1 MASAEMVT
9 PASIL
14 AAAQRV
20 QRRVRRTPLERD
32 VALSEQSGAE
42 VYLKLE
48 NLQQTGSFKL
58 RGATNRLLTLDE
70 RERAAGVVT
79 ASAGNH
85 ALGLAQAASS
95 LGVRV
100 TILVATSG
108 SPAKI
113 AAIRRFP
120 AEWVE
125 LVLHGKDY
133 DEAEARAIALARETG
148 RRFVSAYNDPEIM
161 AGQGTIA
168 VEILE
173 DWPDVDVLLVPVGGG
188 GILVGMGCWAKAINP
203 HMRVI
208 GVQSVASPQM
218 HAAFEAGRLV
228 TVEVQDSLA
237 DGLAGN
243 IEPGSAMYELARRS
257 TDEMVLVEEREIAE
271 AMAWYLEQHH
281 LVVEGAGA
289 VGIAA
294 LQHGRIAGIGGKKVA
309 VVLTGRNVGVE
320 KLRGLMG

>member
-1 MASAEMVT
+1 MADEETVR

-20 QRRVRRTPLERD
+20 QGRVLRTPLEHD
-32 VALSEQSGAE
+32 ALLSEQSGAE

-48 NLQQTGSFKL
+48 NLQRTGSFKL
-58 RGATNRLLTLDE
+58 RGATNRLLTLSE

-85 ALGLAQAASS
+85 ALGLATAAST
-95 LGVRV
+95 LGVRATV
-100 TILVATSG
+100 LVATTG

-113 AAIRRFP
+113 AALRRFP

-173 DWPDVDVLLVPVGGG
+173 DLPDVDVLLIPVGGG
-188 GILVGMGCWAKAINP
+188 GLLAGMGCWAKAIHP
-203 HMRVI
+203 AIRVI

-218 HAAFEAGRLV
+218 YAAFQAGRLV

-243 IEPGSAMYELARRS
+243 IEPGSPMYDLARRYV
-257 TDEMVLVEEREIAE
+257 DEMVLVEEREIAE
-271 AMAWYLEQHH
+271 AMAYSLEQQH
-281 LVVEGAGA
+281 LVVEGSGA
-289 VGIAA
+289 VVIAA
-294 LQHGRIAGIGGKKVA
+294 LQHERVAGIGGKKVA
-309 VVLTGRNVGVE
+309 AALTGRNVGVE
-320 KLRGLMG
+320 KLRRVIG